1 MRQPCNVYKQKTQ
14 RILDKIRCAFQVTFL
29 QKYFC

>member
-14 RILDKIRCAFQVTFL
+14 RILDKIRCAFQVTL
-29 QKYFC
+29 QQKYFC

>member
-1 MRQPCNVYKQKTQ
+1 MRQPCNVYKQKAQ
-14 RILDKIRCAFQVTFL
+14 RILDKIRCAFQVTFQ